1 MKRARSAGRAGEVW
15 RIWAG
20 TVRCVP
26 GWLLRPSSESEVVEA
41 VRLAGERGLTVRA
54 AGTGHSFNSLVC
66 THDLLLDLS
75 WLTGV
80 LAIDTAGSSVTA
92 LAGTTLREVNT
103 ALDRIGLALPNLGT
117 LADQT
122 IAGAISTGNHGTGLG
137 HQPLASLVS
146 EIRLV
151 TADGQL
157 RGYDAETELELLRC
171 ARTALGSLGII
182 TAVTLRCVPK
192 FNLRVTNRSEPLAA
206 LLERVPTWAASAD
219 HVAFNWLPWSDRVAI
234 RTCHVTDEPASLTVG
249 RHRRARTLDEVRCG
263 LIGIASRF
271 GPWPTPVLAG
281 TVTDNG
287 TPVDYVDASHEVFCF
302 RQPVRFLALEHA
314 LPLENLAPAMRALAG
329 TIRRYGL
336 YSPYSV
342 LGRVGAADDTLLS
355 MSYGRQTGYL
365 NLTVPRTAG
374 YLEMFRSA
382 EHVLREFGARPH
394 WGKAHTATEEIL
406 APRYP
411 EWERFQ
417 RTRAALDPAGMF
429 SNDYLQRVLGPV
441 RAAQPPAVAT
451 RV

>member
-1 MKRARSAGRAGEVW
+1 MKRALPDGRAGVAW
-15 RIWAG
+15 RTWAG

-26 GWLLRPSSESEVVEA
+26 GRLLRPGSEADVAEA

-54 AGTGHSFNSLVC
+54 AGTGHSFNSLAC
-66 THDLLLDLS
+66 THGLLLDLS
-75 WLTGV
+75 GLTGV
-80 LAIDTAGSSVTA
+80 LAIDTVAASVTA

-103 ALDRIGLALPNLGT
+103 ALDRVGLALPNLGT
-117 LADQT
+117 LAEQT

-137 HQPLASLVS
+137 HQPLAGLVS
-146 EIRLV
+146 ELRLV
-151 TADGQL
+151 TADG
-157 RGYDAETELELLRC
+157 RVRCYDTETEPELLRC

-182 TAVTLRCVPK
+182 TALTLRCVPK

-206 LLERVPTWAASAD
+206 LLERVPEWAASAD
-219 HVAFNWLPWSDRVAI
+219 HVAFNWLPWSDRVAT
-234 RTCHVTDEPASLTVG
+234 RAFHVTDEPVGPTVRRR
-249 RHRRARTLDEVRCG
+249 RHARTLEEIRCG

-281 TVTDNG
+281 VATGNG
-287 TPVDYVDASHEVFCF
+287 APVDYVDVSHEVFCF

-342 LGRVGAADDTLLS
+342 LGRVGAADDTVLS

-374 YLEMFRSA
+374 YLEVFRSA
-382 EHVLREFGARPH
+382 EHVLREWGARPH
-394 WGKAHTATEEIL
+394 WGKAHTATEEVL

-411 EWERFQ
+411 EWEQFQ
-417 RTRAALDPAGMF
+417 RTRATLDPTGMF

-441 RAAQPPAVAT
+441 RTARPTAVAT
-451 RV
+451 GI